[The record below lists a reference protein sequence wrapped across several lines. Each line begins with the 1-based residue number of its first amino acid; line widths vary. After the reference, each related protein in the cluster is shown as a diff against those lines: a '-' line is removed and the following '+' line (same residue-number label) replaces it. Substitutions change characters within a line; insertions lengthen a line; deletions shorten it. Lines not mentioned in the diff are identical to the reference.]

1 MLFSTANS
9 MMLFKLSSMP
19 IRQRSSQQR
28 ANCNGADPDMELT
41 LKEFLRGGKE
51 QLTAAGFPEVDAEH
65 LLAHVLGISRM
76 ELHNPVTVENA
87 INAIG
92 DIAVIEETFWKLLD
106 RRCAHEPLQYLTGV
120 AYFRYL
126 ELQVGPGV
134 LVPRPESELLV
145 DAVLRNIE
153 GREGAVSVVDL
164 GAGSGALTL
173 AIATEAPQTH
183 LIAVEKDPAA
193 VNWLRKN
200 VSRIDETVRIL
211 ESDVEDALDGV
222 KCDVV
227 IANPPYIPDGQEL
240 PQDVAEHEPAVALFG
255 GEDGM
260 AIPRR
265 FINAAARL
273 LKSGGFLAIEH
284 HESQPIDIAAAMLA
298 DFENIQCH
306 NDLVGRPRFT
316 TGTRR

>member
-1 MLFSTANS
+1 
-9 MMLFKLSSMP
+9 
-19 IRQRSSQQR
+19 
-28 ANCNGADPDMELT
+28 MELT
-41 LKEFLRGGKE
+41 FKEFLRSGKE
-51 QLTAAGFPEVDAEH
+51 QLSAAGYPEVDAEH

-76 ELHNPVTVENA
+76 DLHNPVTVENA
-87 INAIG
+87 IVAIG
-92 DIAVIEETFWKLLD
+92 DTTIIEETFWKLLD
-106 RRCAHEPLQYLTGV
+106 RRCAHEPLQYLTGI

-145 DAVLRNIE
+145 EAVLKKIAA
-153 GREGAVSVVDL
+153 REGAVSVIDL

-173 AIATEAPQTH
+173 AIATEAPQTY

-193 VNWLRKN
+193 VEWLRKN
-200 VSRIDETVRIL
+200 VSRIDETVRII

-240 PQDVAEHEPAVALFG
+240 PKDVADHEPAIALFG
-255 GEDGM
+255 GGDGM
-260 AIPRR
+260 EIPRK

-273 LKSGGFLAIEH
+273 LKSGGFFAIEH
-284 HESQPIDIAAAMLA
+284 HESQPIDIAAAMLK
-298 DFENIQCH
+298 DFDEIELH

-316 TGTRR
+316 TGIRR

>member
-1 MLFSTANS
+1 
-9 MMLFKLSSMP
+9 
-19 IRQRSSQQR
+19 
-28 ANCNGADPDMELT
+28 MELT
-41 LKEFLRGGKE
+41 FKEFLRSGKE
-51 QLTAAGFPEVDAEH
+51 QLSAAGFPEVDAEH

-76 ELHNPVTVENA
+76 DLHNPVTVENA
-87 INAIG
+87 IVAIG
-92 DIAVIEETFWKLLD
+92 DTVIIEETFWKLLD

-145 DAVLRNIE
+145 EAVLKNIE
-153 GREGAVSVVDL
+153 SRGDSAVSVVDL

-173 AIATEAPQTH
+173 AIATEAPNAH
-183 LIAVEKDPAA
+183 LIAVEKNPEALD
-193 VNWLRKN
+193 WLRKN

-211 ESDVEDALDGV
+211 DMDVEDALDGV

-227 IANPPYIPDGQEL
+227 IANPPYIPDNQEL
-240 PQDVAEHEPAVALFG
+240 PKDVADHEPSVALFG
-255 GEDGM
+255 GPDGM
-260 AIPRR
+260 ELPRR
-265 FINAAARL
+265 FINAAARV

-284 HESQPIDIAAAMLA
+284 HESQPADIAAAMEGT
-298 DFENIQCH
+298 FENIELH

-316 TGTRR
+316 TGVRR

>member
-1 MLFSTANS
+1 M
-9 MMLFKLSSMP
+9 
-19 IRQRSSQQR
+19 
-28 ANCNGADPDMELT
+28 DLT
-41 LKEFLRGGKE
+41 FKEFLRSGKD
-51 QLTAAGFPEVDAEH
+51 QLTAAGYPEVDAEI

-76 ELHNPVTVENA
+76 DLHNPVTVENA

-92 DIAVIEETFWKLLD
+92 DTVVIEETFWKLLD
-106 RRCAHEPLQYLTGV
+106 RRAAHEPLQYLTGT

-145 DAVLRNIE
+145 EAVLKNIE
-153 GREGAVSVVDL
+153 SRTEAAVSVVDL

-173 AIATEAPQTH
+173 AIATEAPRAK

-193 VNWLRKN
+193 LEWLRKN

-227 IANPPYIPDGQEL
+227 IANPPYIPDSQEL
-240 PQDVAEHEPAVALFG
+240 PVDVAEHEPAVALFG
-255 GEDGM
+255 GPDGM
-260 AIPRR
+260 EIPRR

-284 HESQPIDIAAAMLA
+284 HESQPAAIAEAMA
-298 DFENIQCH
+298 HAFDEIEIH

-316 TGTRR
+316 TGIRR

>member
-1 MLFSTANS
+1 
-9 MMLFKLSSMP
+9 
-19 IRQRSSQQR
+19 
-28 ANCNGADPDMELT
+28 MELT
-41 LKEFLRGGKE
+41 FKEFLRGGKE

-87 INAIG
+87 ITAIG
-92 DIAVIEETFWKLLD
+92 DITVIEETFWKLLD

-145 DAVLRNIE
+145 DAVLKNIE

-193 VNWLRKN
+193 VEWLRKN

-240 PQDVAEHEPAVALFG
+240 PKDVADHEPAVALFG

-260 AIPRR
+260 TIPRR

-273 LKSGGFLAIEH
+273 LKSGGFFAIEH
-284 HESQPIDIAAAMLA
+284 HESQPIDIAAAMLS